1 MNESKTLLIAV
12 LASLAA
18 YLLSSSL
25 PSSAHCGEGA
35 EKNLRKARG
44 VKKNK
49 KNQLFLTLR
58 VRTCTMHHLIH
69 FWSQS
74 LPSNVQC
81 DTYQP
86 SLFTAADLIT
96 CNMHAQASTVQQ
108 CRKLVETNPL
118 FMNIMHNYVHSLSIS
133 E

>member
-44 VKKNK
+44 VKKK
-49 KNQLFLTLR
+49 KKKLFLTLR
-58 VRTCTMHHLIH
+58 VRTMHHVIH

-74 LPSNVQC
+74 LRSNV
-81 DTYQP
+81 TP
-86 SLFTAADLIT
+86 ISL
-96 CNMHAQASTVQQ
+96 ASLQLLT
-108 CRKLVETNPL
+108 
-118 FMNIMHNYVHSLSIS
+118 
-133 E
+133 